1 MDKRESKIMR
11 KRLLSAY
18 VSSVL
23 SISLVLLLVG
33 VATLLLVNSRNVSDY
48 FKENMKLSVVFHP
61 NVSEAKALKF
71 QDNLLGREWVNS
83 CEYISQEQGI
93 REMKELL
100 GEDFLSVF
108 ETSPIPVSLNVSLQ
122 AEYVDTRTVDSLVVT
137 LLESPVVEDV
147 VWQKSLVDT
156 LNSNMKTASLVL
168 GIFVLLLLFISI
180 VLINN
185 TVRLNI
191 YSKRFTI
198 HTMRLVGATKSFIL
212 RPFLQESL
220 FQGVISALLSIVLL
234 LGGLLFVKGQ
244 FAELFTVFQLKELIQ
259 VMLIVI
265 VFGVLI
271 CTGFTF
277 VIVNHMVSL
286 KKQELYY

>member
-33 VATLLLVNSRNVSDY
+33 VASLLLVNARNVSNY

-61 NVSEAKALKF
+61 QVGEAKALKY
-71 QDNLLGREWVNS
+71 QKELDAKQWVNS
-83 CEYISQEQGI
+83 SEYISQEQGI
-93 REMKELL
+93 SEMKELL

-108 ETSPIPVSLNVSLQ
+108 ETSPIPVSLNVSIV
-122 AEYVDTRTVDSLVVT
+122 AEYVNPETVDSLAVT
-137 LLESPVVEDV
+137 ILESPLVEDV

-156 LNSNMKTASLVL
+156 LNSNLRTVSLVL
-168 GIFVLLLLFISI
+168 GIFIVLLLFISF

-185 TVRLNI
+185 TVRLNL

-198 HTMRLVGATKSFIL
+198 HTMRLVGATKSFIR
-212 RPFLQESL
+212 RPFLLEAV
-220 FQGVISALLSIVLL
+220 FQGVIAALLSIVILL
-234 LGGLLFVKGQ
+234 AGLLFVKGQ
-244 FAELFTVFQLKELIQ
+244 FAELFTVFQLRELLR
-259 VMLIVI
+259 VMVIVI
-265 VFGVLI
+265 LSGVLI
-271 CTGFTF
+271 CVSTTF

-286 KKQELYY
+286 KKEELYY

>member
-33 VATLLLVNSRNVSDY
+33 VASLLLVNARNVSDY
-48 FKENMKLSVVFHP
+48 FKENLKLSVVFHP
-61 NVSEAKALKF
+61 QVSEAKALKYQ
-71 QDNLLGREWVNS
+71 QDLDAREWVHS
-83 CEYISQEQGI
+83 SEYVSQEQGI
-93 REMKELL
+93 EEMKELL

-108 ETSPIPVSLNVSLQ
+108 ETSPIPVSLNVSIV
-122 AEYVDTRTVDSLVVT
+122 AEYVDPHTVDSLAVT
-137 LLESPVVEDV
+137 ILESPLVEDV
-147 VWQKSLVDT
+147 IWQKSLVDT
-156 LNSNMKTASLVL
+156 LNSNLKTVSLVL
-168 GIFVLLLLFISI
+168 GIFIVLLLFISF

-185 TVRLNI
+185 TVRLNL

-198 HTMRLVGATKSFIL
+198 HTMRLVGATKSFIR
-212 RPFLQESL
+212 RPFLLEAV
-220 FQGVISALLSIVLL
+220 FQGVISALLSIVIL

-244 FAELFTVFQLKELIQ
+244 FAELFTVFQLRELLR
-259 VMLIVI
+259 VMVIVI
-265 VFGVLI
+265 TSGVLI
-271 CTGFTF
+271 CVGTTF

-286 KKQELYY
+286 KKEDLYY